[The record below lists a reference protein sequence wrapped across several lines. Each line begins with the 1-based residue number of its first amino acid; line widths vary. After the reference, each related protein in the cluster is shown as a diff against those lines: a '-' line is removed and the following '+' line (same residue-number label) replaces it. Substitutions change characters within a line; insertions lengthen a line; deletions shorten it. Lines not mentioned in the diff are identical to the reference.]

1 MSQIYSKANY
11 FVLGKSYL
19 NNTFFGGT
27 NQVGKAIHISI
38 NLRFPQVVA
47 LKLPTNVVDIN
58 AAEVGRFSPLRERD
72 ISGPVINSYYKK
84 QDFAQ
89 IDVTSQPDPHV
100 NKYDCRGA
108 VSLSSS
114 MQSNVPS
121 PFSGNHTHLGM
132 PGSQW
137 GQGNKYLSDH
147 LHSAHYLTLRNEYRD
162 KALNSAVTIGRRNM
176 STENT
181 EAQPVKLSA
190 KEKIKNA
197 VKEYGSTVIV
207 FHVTISIFSL
217 GGCYLLVSSGVDL
230 VAILKSFNI
239 GEGTVSKLATSNAGT
254 FVIAYA
260 VHKVFAPVRMAITLA
275 ATPFLVRYLRQIGI
289 IKRKINIGDGN
300 GK

>member
-1 MSQIYSKANY
+1 M
-11 FVLGKSYL
+11 
-19 NNTFFGGT
+19 
-27 NQVGKAIHISI
+27 GKAIHIST

-47 LKLPTNVVDIN
+47 LKLPTNIVDIN
-58 AAEVGRFSPLRERD
+58 AAEVGRFSPSRERD

-84 QDFAQ
+84 QYFSQ

-162 KALNSAVTIGRRNM
+162 KALNSGMCPDSMHLT
-176 STENT
+176 
-181 EAQPVKLSA
+181 LS
-190 KEKIKNA
+190 
-197 VKEYGSTVIV
+197 
-207 FHVTISIFSL
+207 
-217 GGCYLLVSSGVDL
+217 
-230 VAILKSFNI
+230 
-239 GEGTVSKLATSNAGT
+239 
-254 FVIAYA
+254 
-260 VHKVFAPVRMAITLA
+260 
-275 ATPFLVRYLRQIGI
+275 
-289 IKRKINIGDGN
+289 
-300 GK
+300 